1 MGNCKNCHKEVRNSK
16 THKCA
21 KTTATKLL
29 PCKQCSKQFSRASNL
44 YQHINSAH
52 ESNKE
57 FQCDKCD
64 KTFSHAKNLKRHRS
78 THTNEDLV
86 CQFCKTK
93 FDTTKA
99 LHNHKQ
105 LKHPGQMKMKCDKC
119 NKSFQHELSF
129 KVHSDYCHSDKKC
142 KQCHKQFTNLK
153 TLRRHVISIHEKA
166 LIYECDMCD
175 SKFSVQ
181 NKLHLHKLK
190 EHENVEFKCANCD
203 KKFAHTTNLKKHL
216 EKCKPEAPS
225 KLPFQCDIC
234 HRSFRFEL
242 TCKHHIQICKK
253 GSPASEGIDINS
265 ANTPKCDICDS
276 TFATVALLHKHI
288 LRSHNKNKKT
298 SPTQNGSS
306 KDSNEKKRS
315 KENISPIVTVD
326 EEISFRKPS
335 PLPPTLKSD
344 KSLSQKGS
352 SSPKKSKPG
361 VKRHILAKPTSIILE
376 CKFCGESI
384 TKGNMSRHIFRRH
397 KDQTQNSNSN
407 STRIIKRKEKSP
419 PAEATK
425 NEKSKPKST
434 VSKLSS
440 ADVPVKCQTCSTT
453 FATKHELYTHEEKQH
468 NFTRKFTCAG
478 CDSKFDSS
486 KKYSEHLNKIHDKKC
501 DACGTKFNDKREFKE
516 HFETGMCESALMAKF
531 NETIVA
537 RCDICR
543 IKFNGAES
551 LEKHVLKF
559 HLNKVNQRDIC
570 DAMANLGMIP
580 EIDSFMAYLGLQR
593 VVQYL

>member
-1 MGNCKNCHKEVRNSK
+1 
-16 THKCA
+16 
-21 KTTATKLL
+21 
-29 PCKQCSKQFSRASNL
+29 
-44 YQHINSAH
+44 
-52 ESNKE
+52 
-57 FQCDKCD
+57 
-64 KTFSHAKNLKRHRS
+64 
-78 THTNEDLV
+78 
-86 CQFCKTK
+86 
-93 FDTTKA
+93 
-99 LHNHKQ
+99 
-105 LKHPGQMKMKCDKC
+105 MKMKCEKC
-119 NKSFQHELSF
+119 NKTFQHELSF
-129 KVHSDYCHSDKKC
+129 KVHKDYCHSDKKC

-175 SKFSVQ
+175 NKFSVQ

-216 EKCKPEAPS
+216 VKCKSEAPS

-234 HRSFRFEL
+234 HRSFKFEL
-242 TCKHHIQICKK
+242 SYKHHIQICKK
-253 GSPASEGIDINS
+253 GSPALEGEDINS

-276 TFATVALLHKHI
+276 TFATAALLHKHI
-288 LRSHNKNKKT
+288 LRSHKNKKAT
-298 SPTQNGSS
+298 SPTP

-315 KENISPIVTVD
+315 KENISPVVTVD

-335 PLPPTLKSD
+335 PIPPTPKSD

-384 TKGNMSRHIFRRH
+384 TKGNMSRHIFRKH
-397 KDQTQNSNSN
+397 KDQTQDSNSN
-407 STRIIKRKEKSP
+407 STRIIRKQKEKSP
-419 PAEATK
+419 PAEPATK

-434 VSKLSS
+434 VSKSSS
-440 ADVPVKCQTCSTT
+440 ADVPVKCQTCSET
-453 FATKHELYTHEEKQH
+453 FAAKHELYAHEEKQH
-468 NFTRKFTCAG
+468 NYTRKFACAG

-559 HLNKVNQRDIC
+559 HLNKVDQREVTQ
-570 DAMANLGMIP
+570 AMANLGMIP